1 MITAPA
7 GFGEGLGE
15 GAAEWVASLPKLAT
29 KACARWRLTPDGALM
44 NGFCAVVLPVR
55 QADGHPAVL
64 KLTWVDTETE
74 HEPLALK
81 IYDGDGAVLL
91 LDHDAE
97 LGALLLE
104 RLDHTHSLLDEP
116 IEKAVDVIGSL
127 LRRHRRFEAPAEIHR
142 FRSELPDHHPAVP
155 RKLLDAAHEVATRP
169 MGSTLVNADLH
180 YENVLRGDREPWLM
194 IDPKPLAG
202 DLERGMLPLLW
213 NRFDEMDGRK
223 GLTDRFLALCDAG
236 ELDVAKARDWT
247 LYRAVANWIWCL
259 EEEDEDEAVIC
270 AEIAGWAAGS

>member
-1 MITAPA
+1 MITVPT

-15 GAAEWVASLPKLAT
+15 GAPEWVATLPRLAT
-29 KACARWRLTPDGALM
+29 KACSRWQLTPDGPLM

-55 QADGHPAVL
+55 RADGHPAVL
-64 KLTWVDTETE
+64 KLTWVDRETE

-81 IYDGDGAVLL
+81 LYNGDGAVQL

-116 IEKAVDVIGSL
+116 IETAVDVIGSL
-127 LRRHRRFEAPAEIHR
+127 FRRHRHLEAPPGIHR
-142 FRSELPDHHPAVP
+142 FSSHIEDHPAVP
-155 RKLLDAAHEVATRP
+155 RTLLDAAREVANRP
-169 MGSTLVNADLH
+169 MGTALVNADLH

-194 IDPKPLAG
+194 IDPKPLSG
-202 DLERGMLPLLW
+202 DPERCVMPLLW
-213 NRFDEMDGRK
+213 NRFEEMDGRK
-223 GLTDRFLALCDAG
+223 GLTDRFLAVCDAG

-259 EEEDEDEAVIC
+259 EEDMEDQAVIC
-270 AEIAGWAAGS
+270 AEIAGWAART